1 MASALFDSDHPFYCN
16 CCNNYFRNDSS
27 STECPLCFS
36 GCVEKILDTDQFPEA
51 LLDNTESPVEE
62 SRQTNQPRQDRRLEE
77 FSTRLDILG
86 SLVEQIFISPVDN
99 ARVDDRLHQQYHC
112 HVCDIKFGNSSPK
125 CPLCSGGFVQEI
137 SDIND
142 DVNFDGLTSSAESF
156 VDIFHPIRPTLS
168 AALQPPPRSPPR
180 PPIPPLRFTGPY
192 AHTLSAF
199 SSPHGFSL
207 PPPLRN
213 PVPNRENSRSTT
225 FFWHMCEGIIQNSS
239 RKESCRRCGNDFIQ
253 EVDDFPVVENRH
265 PRPSVGTERPRASI
279 SRHTTISTSSYP
291 RRYTAQQRRTIVPP
305 PRIPSSS
312 FSSSSDNSIVKMIK
326 VNSEQR
332 NANPRCSICWEDFTA
347 EERVA
352 ELPCN
357 HIYHEPCIVP
367 WMQSNNNCPICR
379 RVFPGTVRT
388 PRTNP
393 IIIHDGRRF
402 PNH

>member
-1 MASALFDSDHPFYCN
+1 
-16 CCNNYFRNDSS
+16 
-27 STECPLCFS
+27 
-36 GCVEKILDTDQFPEA
+36 
-51 LLDNTESPVEE
+51 
-62 SRQTNQPRQDRRLEE
+62 
-77 FSTRLDILG
+77 
-86 SLVEQIFISPVDN
+86 
-99 ARVDDRLHQQYHC
+99 
-112 HVCDIKFGNSSPK
+112 
-125 CPLCSGGFVQEI
+125 
-137 SDIND
+137 
-142 DVNFDGLTSSAESF
+142 
-156 VDIFHPIRPTLS
+156 
-168 AALQPPPRSPPR
+168 
-180 PPIPPLRFTGPY
+180 
-192 AHTLSAF
+192 
-199 SSPHGFSL
+199 
-207 PPPLRN
+207 
-213 PVPNRENSRSTT
+213 
-225 FFWHMCEGIIQNSS
+225 MCEGIIQNSS

-291 RRYTAQQRRTIVPP
+291 RRYTAQQRRTIVTP

-332 NANPRCSICWEDFTA
+332 NANPRCSVCWEDFTA

-388 PRTNP
+388 PRRNP